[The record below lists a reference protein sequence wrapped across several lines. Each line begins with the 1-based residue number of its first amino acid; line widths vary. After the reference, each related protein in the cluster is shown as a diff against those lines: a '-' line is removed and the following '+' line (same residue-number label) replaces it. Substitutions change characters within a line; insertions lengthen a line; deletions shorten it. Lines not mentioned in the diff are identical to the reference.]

1 MFAFFALTEEEAYQL
16 CLQEPRTVAK
26 LLVELLAKVEVL
38 QNRVDE
44 LERRLKLNSSNSS
57 KPPSTDSPFDPKTKK
72 PSNAEGKK
80 RKPGGQKGREGKNL
94 KMVQE
99 PDSIIVSSPQM
110 CSGCGSSL
118 VDITPSSIASRQ
130 VFDLPVLKIEVTEH
144 QAHTKK
150 CPCCKAVNKGI
161 FPIEVKA
168 PTQYG
173 KRFDAT
179 IAYLSIHQM
188 LPYERITQ
196 VISDLFGHPVSE
208 GTILNA
214 LSRVETLIK
223 PSVVTTKESLLGS
236 PVLHV
241 DETGINVR
249 GVLHWA
255 HIALSGVAA
264 TCLLH
269 PKRGTVA
276 INAMDILP
284 NYTGIAV
291 HDHWK
296 PYESIGGLF
305 EHAFCNAHHLRE
317 LTRAWEQE
325 KQQWSQDMF
334 KWLLL
339 AHKKVTQAKGKGEK
353 SLSSRMLKYFNAR
366 YDAIIQAAS
375 VYHQKNVD
383 NPEKK
388 RRIKQTFAKNLLD
401 RLIKYKDGTLRFLT
415 NFEVP
420 FTNNAAEQGL
430 RMMKVKE
437 KISGCFMS
445 REGGR
450 IFMSIY
456 SYILT
461 AKKNGLN
468 SMNALID
475 AVNGNPFLP
484 AVAVKSVTF

>member
-1 MFAFFALTEEEAYQL
+1 
-16 CLQEPRTVAK
+16 
-26 LLVELLAKVEVL
+26 
-38 QNRVDE
+38 
-44 LERRLKLNSSNSS
+44 
-57 KPPSTDSPFDPKTKK
+57 
-72 PSNAEGKK
+72 
-80 RKPGGQKGREGKNL
+80 
-94 KMVQE
+94 
-99 PDSIIVSSPQM
+99 
-110 CSGCGSSL
+110 
-118 VDITPSSIASRQ
+118 
-130 VFDLPVLKIEVTEH
+130 
-144 QAHTKK
+144 
-150 CPCCKAVNKGI
+150 
-161 FPIEVKA
+161 
-168 PTQYG
+168 
-173 KRFDAT
+173 
-179 IAYLSIHQM
+179 M

-401 RLIKYKDGTLRFLT
+401 RLIKYKEGTLRFLT

-468 SMNALID
+468 SMNALLD
-475 AVNGNPFLP
+475 AVNGNPFVP